1 MKIEFK
7 PMITK
12 VLDPLRRG
20 LRDLLG
26 TLLIAVGGVG
36 IYMAGAHH
44 PVSWGWA
51 FFGWTVLFAGRVA
64 LGFHPRGK

>member
-1 MKIEFK
+1 MKIEIM
-7 PMITK
+7 PAVTR
-12 VLDPLRRG
+12 VTGYLRAG

-36 IYMAGAHH
+36 IYMAGSHH

-51 FFGWTVLFAGRVA
+51 FFGWTVLFLGRVA